1 MGAPEDVR
9 PQVRTSLTATEAEY
23 AKELFERHRL
33 SLYRYLKG
41 LLHSREDASDVVQE
55 TYLRL
60 LRQPG
65 FERVRENIRAYL
77 FQTAT
82 NLVRDRFRQ
91 RTLKGPDAQS
101 AVFVASGLDTPDWA
115 SWPELAI
122 QGEQLA
128 DIVVKALDELDSSVR
143 LALLL
148 YRFRGMTHRQIATFM
163 EVSERTVE
171 RHIKEGLMHIASR
184 LEAES

>member
-1 MGAPEDVR
+1 MSPLTPVDR
-9 PQVRTSLTATEAEY
+9 KSLTAAEAEY

-65 FERVRENIRAYL
+65 FEQVQQNIRAYL

-82 NLVRDRFRQ
+82 NLARDRFRQ
-91 RTLKGPDAQS
+91 RAHKGLEAQS

-115 SWPELAI
+115 SWPELALE
-122 QGEQLA
+122 GEQLA
-128 DIVVKALDELDSSVR
+128 DIVVKALEELDSSVR

-148 YRFRGMTHRQIATFM
+148 HRFRGLTHRQIAVSLG
-163 EVSERTVE
+163 VSERTIE
-171 RHIKEGLMHIASR
+171 RHIKEGLTYIASR